1 MDHVSFFSEATLI
14 EIGVYISS
22 TVSLTNSE
30 SVWGK
35 LFWDLFNSITS
46 LTLPADDNKLAD
58 FLLTLN
64 FKKKKNKLVTINCE
78 SFHLTLG

>member
-22 TVSLTNSE
+22 TVSLTNSK

-35 LFWDLFNSITS
+35 LYWDLFFKFNY
-46 LTLPADDNKLAD
+46 LPHTPCWWQYTCWFLANVE
-58 FLLTLN
+58 FL
-64 FKKKKNKLVTINCE
+64 KKKKT
-78 SFHLTLG
+78 S